1 MAEKIEG
8 KVRNLVEAVGDHV
21 VIDVTLMYRALCR
34 LMAWR
39 PRTGRVVEYITR
51 YIGDLE
57 LALRQ
62 LTDSG
67 VLDYYPDT
75 PSAHRYLAALSAVME
90 ALSYCA
96 GAPELEWLCRARDAL
111 FCALGR
117 FLVYGS
123 AEPVAGAVCDAFP
136 RLCTG

>member
-1 MAEKIEG
+1 MTEEIEG

-21 VIDVTLMYRALCR
+21 VRDAAVLYGALCR
-34 LMAWR
+34 LLGWQ
-39 PRTGRVVEYITR
+39 PRTGRVIKYITR
-51 YIGDLE
+51 YISNLE

-62 LTDSG
+62 LTDSSA
-67 VLDYYPDT
+67 LDYYPDT

-111 FCALGR
+111 FCALGM

-123 AEPVAGAVCDAFP
+123 AEPVAGTVCGAFP

>member
-96 GAPELEWLCRARDAL
+96 GAL